1 MTKQAPQTISSKFI
15 LHSTFYDV
23 MSNEDRGKVF
33 KAYQY
38 NRQRDIYELK
48 NPQYLDQS
56 IINKLIG

>member
-15 LHSTFYDV
+15 LHSTYYDV
-23 MSNEDRGKVF
+23 MSNGDREKVF

-56 IINKLIG
+56 IIDKLIG